1 MNRRRIAFLA
11 PLFAVLA
18 MLLGLTEAASAA
30 FNPAAQNPHY
40 GNFLLRE
47 SEVSTSEWLQLAD
60 PIKEKGEWIYDG
72 ALGVPVYVRQNPW
85 TMFDPDG
92 LFEWSKVGQSL
103 SNTVKGIGELG
114 QDAGNSI
121 NEILWLGAAGFEAN
135 GRFNQK
141 ALNIGKGL
149 VESGGKAIDAAHLA
163 AGGNL
168 AAAGEKALTILGDT
182 PEEAVANGGLM
193 VLTAGTNRY
202 FKGTPASSAR
212 GIVEE
217 TTETIAQL
225 TPEQTSK
232 LKAFDKKN
240 PANSTKAVVDEMED
254 GNVLFTAES
263 QGNNKT
269 SKKVYQKT
277 VTPEGETTSYTKT
290 TVTADRDQKKVT
302 DALQNPEVI
311 VHEE

>member
-1 MNRRRIAFLA
+1 M
-11 PLFAVLA
+11 
-18 MLLGLTEAASAA
+18 
-30 FNPAAQNPHY
+30 
-40 GNFLLRE
+40 
-47 SEVSTSEWLQLAD
+47 
-60 PIKEKGEWIYDG
+60 
-72 ALGVPVYVRQNPW
+72 
-85 TMFDPDG
+85 
-92 LFEWSKVGQSL
+92 
-103 SNTVKGIGELG
+103 SNTAKGIGELG

-193 VLTAGTNRY
+193 VLTAGANRY
-202 FKGTPASSAR
+202 LKGKGSAPTSSAR
-212 GIVEE
+212 GVVEE
-217 TTETIAQL
+217 SAETVAQL
-225 TPEQTSK
+225 TPEQAAK